1 MTFAPSPGGFPH
13 RMRLLLSFF
22 AALFLIFGC
31 RIASGQSTPDPH
43 NATHQNFDLKNL
55 LTAPVYKLSGVFSR
69 NNSLHPN
76 ARLNQNYMSA
86 PAAPLAFTSPVFNQ
100 SVADSAT
107 LVQTS
112 TAQGDPYVTP
122 VTRIVSTDYGVND
135 TAPLYAYHNCNYT
148 AALSAAPCVG
158 AFMVS
163 QNNPGDRHNGVWGIN
178 PIAIQRHGSINSLT
192 YGVEANVFNE
202 TGLDPGPPGSPSN
215 SMSQIFGIAATI
227 NGNHAGTTHG
237 TSAFLVTDENSGSYW
252 YDGLWVERAMYA
264 ALEAG
269 PLGGGSDL
277 QWSVVSNPAGRAS
290 PQANFASIPQAD
302 IESKWNGHGSVL
314 EVLKRQFAPSAGP
327 HPIGCYDYTFSTA
340 LRQQFCDDGSNVFLP
355 ASNAAAIRITP
366 DANGEHTAAVSVTN
380 AANNAFT
387 FLVQKNGATTI
398 NNSLTVSNPVQA
410 PSFQVGANTVLSSGL
425 NGYHGSG
432 AKVQISDGTGT
443 TGNLT
448 KYDSA
453 GNVTDSGV
461 SASQLPV
468 ASSRAKA
475 GHVACIKSIGPP
487 VQIGSCS
494 TQPDATGACSCN

>member
-1 MTFAPSPGGFPH
+1 
-13 RMRLLLSFF
+13 MRLFSHYSAAFILMIGPMF
-22 AALFLIFGC
+22 AC
-31 RIASGQSTPDPH
+31 TQSPPDPQ
-43 NATHQNFDLKNL
+43 NPTHPSLALKSL
-55 LTAPVYKLSGVFSR
+55 LTAPVFKLSEVFTR
-69 NNSLHPN
+69 NNALHPN
-76 ARLNQNYMSA
+76 ARLNQSYISG
-86 PAAPLAFTSPVFNQ
+86 PAAPLAWTSPVFNQ
-100 SVADSAT
+100 SIVDAAT
-107 LVQTS
+107 HVQTS

-122 VTRIVSTDYGVND
+122 VTRIVSSDYGVND

-148 AALSAAPCVG
+148 AASSAAPCVG

-202 TGLDPGPPGSPSN
+202 TGLDPGPPGRPSLA
-215 SMSQIFGIAATI
+215 MSQIFGIAATI
-227 NGNHAGTTHG
+227 NGNRSGTTHG

-277 QWSVVSNPAGRAS
+277 QWSIVSNPAGRAG
-290 PQANFASIPQAD
+290 PQSNFASIPQAD
-302 IESKWNGHGSVL
+302 IESWWNGNASVL
-314 EVLKRQFAPSAGP
+314 EVLRRQFKPSVGP
-327 HPIGCYDYTFSTA
+327 HPIGCYDYTFSSA

-355 ASNAAAIRITP
+355 ASSAAAIRITP
-366 DANGEHTAAVSVTN
+366 DANGEDAAAVSVTN
-380 AANNAFT
+380 AANNAYT

-398 NNSLTVSNPVQA
+398 HNALTVTSPVRA
-410 PSFQVGANTVLSSGL
+410 ESFQVGGNTVLSSGL

-432 AKVQISDGTGT
+432 AKVQISDGSGT
-443 TGNLT
+443 TGDLT

-461 SASQLPV
+461 SSAQVPV
-468 ASSRAKA
+468 ASPKARA
-475 GHVACIKSIGPP
+475 GHVACIKAIGPP
-487 VQIGSCS
+487 VQIGSCT